1 MRTRVV
7 VVLLLTAGLLGLIGF
22 WHPVTAQSAAPLVL
36 CAPCSGKDFNVP
48 SDRGMALM
56 TSSGEIRFYPLN
68 QAPPIRIG
76 LLSRLGTPIAWDS
89 KLAGR

>member
-1 MRTRVV
+1 MPKTVV
-7 VVLLLTAGLLGLIGF
+7 QVLVLAAVLLGVIGLSQPL
-22 WHPVTAQSAAPLVL
+22 TAQSGAPLVL

-56 TSSGEIRFYPLN
+56 TSNGEIWFYPLN

-76 LLSRLGTPIAWDS
+76 QLAKLGAPIAWDA
-89 KLAGR
+89 KLTAQ